1 MQQLP
6 LLCAV
11 YFRTMKVK
19 LLKRLRQI
27 GRCKVNIYSVTTTN
41 GTVTGMEIG
50 YDEDEYRG
58 LFSFGDTEAVVKEKA
73 CQIYLQTNI
82 EAIRKKY
89 AKYRMSCR

>member
-1 MQQLP
+1 
-6 LLCAV
+6 
-11 YFRTMKVK
+11 MKVK

-27 GRCKVNIYSVTTTN
+27 GRSKVNVYSVTTTN
-41 GTVTGMEIG
+41 GTVTGMKIG

-73 CQIYLQTNI
+73 CKIYLQTNI

-89 AKYRMSCR
+89 AKYRRSCR

>member
-1 MQQLP
+1 
-6 LLCAV
+6 
-11 YFRTMKVK
+11 MKVK

-27 GRCKVNIYSVTTTN
+27 GRSKVNIYSVTTTN
-41 GTVTGMEIG
+41 GIVTGMKIG

-82 EAIRKKY
+82 ESIRKKY
-89 AKYRMSCR
+89 VKYSKKFKTSHL

>member
-1 MQQLP
+1 MCRYL
-6 LLCAV
+6 
-11 YFRTMKVK
+11 RTMKVK

-27 GRCKVNIYSVTTTN
+27 GRSKVNVHSVTTTN
-41 GTVTGMEIG
+41 GTVTGMKIG

-89 AKYRMSCR
+89 AKYRRVCR

>member
-1 MQQLP
+1 M
-6 LLCAV
+6 LCAV

-58 LFSFGDTEAVVKEKA
+58 LFSFGDTKAVVKEKA

-89 AKYRMSCR
+89 AKYRRSCR

>member
-1 MQQLP
+1 
-6 LLCAV
+6 
-11 YFRTMKVK
+11 MKVK

-73 CQIYLQTNI
+73 CQIYLENNI
-82 EAIRKKY
+82 NLIRKKY
-89 AKYRMSCR
+89 AKYSKKFKTSHL